1 MSNQIKA
8 EEKLTQSLKLLG
20 VEPSIASF
28 AERKRMQK
36 ITYLLEQFGVNLG
49 FDFDWYLHGPYSTT
63 LTRVLYKK
71 DPQDLDRLVPNK
83 SDDIKKIENLKKFLG
98 SDIKSSNTLEL
109 IVSLHYLMTLGK
121 SVKKSDEEILKL
133 FLKLKPFFSEDE
145 SRYYLKRIK
154 ETFNL

>member
-1 MSNQIKA
+1 MSNQISV
-8 EEKLTQSLKLLG
+8 EEKLKKSLKLLG
-20 VEPSIASF
+20 VELNIDSF

-49 FDFDWYLHGPYSTT
+49 FEFSWYLHGPYSTT

-71 DPQDLDRLVPNK
+71 DLEELNRMVQDKN
-83 SDDIKKIENLKKFLG
+83 DDIKKIESLKKFLG

-121 SVKKSDEEILKL
+121 SGNKSDEEMLQL
-133 FLKLKPFFSEDE
+133 FMRLKPFFSEE
-145 SRYYLKRIK
+145 EGRYYLKRIK
-154 ETFNL
+154 ETFRL